1 MKTTVFKNH
10 LSIEKSIMTKKKM
23 KKFDNPLIVKRIK
36 RLLKIISL
44 TFIIL
49 VVSCSKDD
57 KTFQKSEDGKIRL
70 TYWCASNP
78 HEIKL
83 AKLLVKEWNETHPNI
98 HVKLHPIPASQSSEE
113 VLLAAIA
120 GKTTPDICSN
130 MWPGAM
136 DDFTSSGGLVNFDR
150 FPDFIDYIQK
160 RVPEDLL
167 KSFKSIDGKYYQLP
181 WKTNPTMIMYNT
193 KMFREA
199 GITEELRTYSEFLD
213 AAKKITRDLDGDGY
227 FDQWM
232 GYRNILMIWWQRLF
246 DYYPFY
252 IAASG
257 GKTLFDSSELIFNNQ
272 ASVEVFQFFREIY
285 KNGYFPNSTMQG
297 DNFIISKLATT
308 ITGPWNIA
316 HVEKY
321 KDDDFEYDIMPL
333 PVPDD
338 FEGQVYTRGDHK
350 NISIFSTTKH
360 PEAAWKFAK
369 YLISPESDLK
379 LLEICAQI
387 PIRNNLLTDSLYQEY
402 FQKNPKMVKFA
413 EQAPYTRGVD
423 GVSDLKEIFDGI
435 SQEYEMCAKYG
446 VKSPEDAVRDAAKRA
461 KVIMEWNRSR

>member
-1 MKTTVFKNH
+1 
-10 LSIEKSIMTKKKM
+10 M

-44 TFIIL
+44 SFVIL
-49 VVSCSKDD
+49 VVSCSKDN

-70 TYWCASNP
+70 TYWCASNT

-83 AKLLVKEWNETHPNI
+83 ARLLVSEWNDTHKDI
-98 HVKLHPIPASQSSEE
+98 RVKMQPIPASKSSEE

-130 MWPGAM
+130 MWSGAM
-136 DDFTSSGGLVNFDR
+136 DDFTSSGGLINFDR
-150 FPDFIDYIQK
+150 FPDFFDYIRK
-160 RVPEDLL
+160 RVPGDLL
-167 KSFKSIDGKYYQLP
+167 ESFRASDGQYYQLP
-181 WKTNPTMIMYNT
+181 WKTNPTMIMYNV

-199 GITEELRTYSEFLD
+199 GVIKEPRTYSEFLE
-213 AAKKITRDLDGDGY
+213 AAKKLTRDLDGDGHL
-227 FDQWM
+227 DQWM
-232 GYRNILMIWWQRLF
+232 CYRDINPIWWQRLF
-246 DYYPFY
+246 DYYPLY

-257 GKTLFDSSELIFNNQ
+257 GKTLFDGSEIIFNNK
-272 ASVEVFQFFREIY
+272 ASVNVFRFFQKLY
-285 KNGYFPNSTMQG
+285 KNGYFPITTLQG
-297 DNFIISKLATT
+297 DNFILGKLATH

-316 HVEKY
+316 HVEKF
-321 KDDDFEYDIMPL
+321 KTEDFEYDIMPL

-338 FEGQVYTRGDHK
+338 YEGPVYTRGDHK

-360 PEAAWKFAK
+360 PEAAWEFTK

-379 LLEICAQI
+379 LLEICTQI
-387 PIRNNLLTDSLYQEY
+387 PLRKNLMEDSLYESY
-402 FQKNPKMVKFA
+402 FQENPKMRKFA

-435 SQEYEMCAKYG
+435 SQEYEMCAIYG
-446 VKSPEDAVRDAAKRA
+446 VKTPEDAVRDAAKRA

>member
-1 MKTTVFKNH
+1 MRYLKN
-10 LSIEKSIMTKKKM
+10 L
-23 KKFDNPLIVKRIK
+23 VYGC
-36 RLLKIISL
+36 II
-44 TFIIL
+44 TAVMFF
-49 VVSCSKDD
+49 SCSEKD
-57 KTFQKSEDGKIRL
+57 KSLDGRDSNKIQIK
-70 TYWCASNP
+70 YWCASNP
-78 HEIKL
+78 HEIEL
-83 AKLLVKEWNETHPNI
+83 AKLLVKEWNETHPDI
-98 HVKLHPIPASQSSEE
+98 YVHLQPIPSSQSSEE

-150 FPDFIDYIQK
+150 FPDFFDYIQK
-160 RVPEDLL
+160 RVPGDLL
-167 KSFKSIDGKYYQLP
+167 ESFKSIDGKYYQLP

-199 GITEELRTYSEFLD
+199 GVTGNLRTYSEFLD

-232 GYRNILMIWWQRLF
+232 GYRNILTIWWQRLF

-257 GKTLFDSSELIFNNQ
+257 GKTLFDGSELIFNNQ
-272 ASVEVFQFFREIY
+272 ASVEVFQFFTEIY

-297 DNFIISKLATT
+297 DNFIMGKLATN

-350 NISIFSTTKH
+350 NIAIFSTTKH

-369 YLISPESDLK
+369 HLISAESDLK
-379 LLEICAQI
+379 LLEICTQI
-387 PIRNNLLTDSLYQEY
+387 PIRNNLLTDSLYHEY
-402 FQKNPKMVKFA
+402 FQKNSKMVKFA

-423 GVSDLKEIFDGI
+423 GVSDLKEIFDAI
-435 SQEYEMCAKYG
+435 SQEYEMCAKFG
-446 VKSPEDAVRDAAKRA
+446 VKSPEEAVRDAEKRA
-461 KVIMEWNRSR
+461 KVIIEWSRSR